1 MRKYSQKRLSQFII
15 FQQFKGKKLRISVPA
30 TSANLG
36 PGFDTLGIALKIKN
50 QVSIK
55 PAKFH
60 SVSLKGEGSN
70 NPVLKDNNMFIAI
83 FNDFYHNLAGKKRSF
98 RFEFENQIPLSRG
111 LGSSSAV
118 IVSAIASAY
127 AIEGIELSKE
137 KLLNLALAY
146 ESHPDNI
153 TPAVMGGFTVATVKD
168 NEVQFIKKSIPK
180 SLSAVVVVPNRPIS
194 TQLSRKTLP
203 FKYSKEDASFNIAH
217 SSLLTA
223 AFFTENWDML
233 KEASMDLFHQKYR
246 MKQMPELFE
255 VQKTALKAGSL
266 MSTLSGSGSTLFS
279 MVHFEDAK
287 RVEKELR
294 AKFPHFKVF
303 ISGFDNQGIKIDL

>member
-1 MRKYSQKRLSQFII
+1 M
-15 FQQFKGKKLRISVPA
+15 RISVPA

-36 PGFDTLGIALKIKN
+36 PGFDTLGLALKIKN
-50 QVSIK
+50 QVTIR

-83 FNDFYHNLAGKKRSF
+83 FNDFYNNLSQKKRAF

-127 AIEGIELSKE
+127 AIEEIELPKD

-153 TPAVMGGFTVATVKD
+153 TPAVMGGFTVSSVED
-168 NEVQFIKKSIPK
+168 NEVKFINKSIPK

-194 TQLSRKTLP
+194 TQLSRKALP
-203 FKYSKEDASFNIAH
+203 YKYSKEDAIFNISH

-223 AFFTENWDML
+223 AFMSENWEML
-233 KEASMDLFHQKYR
+233 KIASQDKFHQSYR
-246 MKQMPELFE
+246 MRQMPELFE
-255 VQKTALKAGSL
+255 VQKCALKSGAL

-279 MVHFEDAK
+279 VCYFEDAK
-287 RVEKELR
+287 KIEKELR
-294 AKFPHFKVF
+294 LKFPHFKVF
-303 ISGFDNQGIKIDL
+303 ISGFDNYGVRVEA

>member
-1 MRKYSQKRLSQFII
+1 MRV
-15 FQQFKGKKLRISVPA
+15 SVPA

-36 PGFDTLGIALKIKN
+36 PGFDSLGIAISMKN
-50 QVSIK
+50 QVIIK

-70 NPVLKDNNMFIAI
+70 NPVLKDNNMFISI
-83 FNDFYHNLAGKKRSF
+83 FNDFYFNLAQKKRNF
-98 RFEFENQIPLSRG
+98 RFEFTNEVPLSRG

-127 AIEGIELSKE
+127 AIEGIKVEKQ

-146 ESHPDNI
+146 ENHPDNI
-153 TPAVMGGFTVATVKD
+153 TPAVMGGFNVATVKD
-168 NEVQFIKKSIPK
+168 NEVKFLNKSIPK
-180 SLSAVVVVPNRPIS
+180 ILKAVVVIPNRPIS
-194 TQLSRKTLP
+194 THLSRKTLP
-203 FKYSKEDASFNIAH
+203 YKYSKEDLIFNISH

-223 AFFTENWDML
+223 AFMKEDWKML
-233 KEASMDLFHQKYR
+233 KTASMDKVHQKYR

-255 VQKTALKAGSL
+255 VQKTALRSGAL

-279 MVHFEDAK
+279 ICFADDVKRLEKALKQKFSHF
-287 RVEKELR
+287 RVI
-294 AKFPHFKVF
+294 
-303 ISGFDNQGIKIDL
+303 ISDFDNIGVKIDL

>member
-1 MRKYSQKRLSQFII
+1 MRVT
-15 FQQFKGKKLRISVPA
+15 VPA

-36 PGFDTLGIALKIKN
+36 PGFDTLGLALKIKN

-60 SVSLKGEGSN
+60 SVSLKGEGAH
-70 NPVLKDNNMFIAI
+70 NPILKDNNMFIAI
-83 FNDFYHNLAGKKRSF
+83 FNDFYNNLSTKKRNF

-127 AIEGIELSKE
+127 AIEEIELPKD

-153 TPAVMGGFTVATVKD
+153 TPAVMGGFNVATVQE
-168 NEVQFIKKSIPK
+168 NEVKYIRKDIPK
-180 SLSAVVVVPNRPIS
+180 NLSAVVVVPNRPIS

-203 FKYSKEDASFNIAH
+203 FKYSKEDAVFNISH

-223 AFFTENWDML
+223 AFMSENWEML
-233 KEASMDLFHQKYR
+233 RIASQDKFHQKYR

-255 VQKTALKAGSL
+255 VQKSALKSGAL

-279 MVHFEDAK
+279 VCYFEDAK
-287 RVEKELR
+287 KIERELR

-303 ISGFDNQGIKIDL
+303 ISGFDNYGVRVEA

>member
-1 MRKYSQKRLSQFII
+1 MKIC
-15 FQQFKGKKLRISVPA
+15 VPA

-36 PGFDTLGIALKIKN
+36 PGFDTLGLSISLHN

-55 PAKFH
+55 PSKFH
-60 SVSLKGEGSN
+60 SVSLRGEGAN

-83 FNDFYHNLAGKKRSF
+83 FNDFYQNLSNKKRHF
-98 RFEFENQIPLSRG
+98 RFEFTNEIPLSRG

-127 AIEGIELSKE
+127 SIEGIEIEKN

-153 TPAVMGGFTVATVKD
+153 TPAVMGGFNVATVED
-168 NEVQFIKKSIPK
+168 NEVRYIRKDMPK
-180 SLSAVVVVPNRPIS
+180 TLKAIVVIPNRPIS
-194 TQLSRKTLP
+194 TQLARKALP
-203 FKYSKEDASFNIAH
+203 YKYSKEDTVFNISH

-223 AFFTENWDML
+223 AFMSENWEML
-233 KEASMDLFHQKYR
+233 RIASQDQVHQKYR
-246 MKQMPELFE
+246 MKQMPELFD
-255 VQKTALKAGSL
+255 VQKTALKCGAL

-279 MVHFEDAK
+279 IAANEDAV
-287 RVEKELR
+287 RIEKELKKR
-294 AKFPHFKVF
+294 YPHFKVLTRE
-303 ISGFDNQGIKIDL
+303 FDNNGVTVEY

>member
-1 MRKYSQKRLSQFII
+1 MKV
-15 FQQFKGKKLRISVPA
+15 SVPA

-36 PGFDTLGIALKIKN
+36 PGFDTLGLAIKVKN
-50 QVSIK
+50 QVIIK
-55 PAKFH
+55 PSKFH
-60 SVSLKGEGSN
+60 SVSLKGEGAN
-70 NPVLKDNNMFIAI
+70 NPILKDNNMFIAI
-83 FNDFYHNLAGKKRSF
+83 FNDFYNNISHKKRFF

-127 AIEGIELSKE
+127 AIEGIELPKQ

-153 TPAVMGGFTVATVKD
+153 TPAVMGGFNVATVQD
-168 NEVQFIKKSIPK
+168 NEVNFIKKSIPK
-180 SLSAVVVVPNRPIS
+180 TLSAVIVVPNRPIS

-203 FKYSKEDASFNIAH
+203 FKYSKEDAIFNISH

-223 AFFTENWDML
+223 CFMTENWDML
-233 KEASMDLFHQKYR
+233 RTASLDKFHQKYR

-255 VQKTALKAGSL
+255 VQKTSLRAGAL

-279 MVHFEDAK
+279 MCYAEDAK
-287 RVEKELR
+287 KIETKLR
-294 AKFPHFKVF
+294 EKFPHFKVF
-303 ISGFDNQGIKIDL
+303 ISGFDNYGVRVEN